1 MPIGRRPAE
10 ETLDDILAELTGIRQ
25 IFEANNSNN
34 RRNRNQQKNPNSNSI
49 NNVRDAITGSLSP
62 NAMKEKALTTTA
74 NAITSVANAYLA
86 LVQGALKVIK
96 AEEKIKKATTIVS
109 NVVTSLNGALKANK
123 EFLKIK
129 SLKGLNNLFDALG
142 KLKTANVFAFWL
154 YNKLITKKVMQNF
167 VDGLTILAK
176 SPELKKVD
184 FRGIAMMFDSI
195 GDNVIKLV
203 GIVTTLAIITKIM
216 GWDEILWSFVAI
228 AGSIVILGG
237 IFILANLMADKIKG
251 GAEAIKEIGKA
262 ITALTVAVG
271 LLIVLTFAIKFLAA
285 EYGGWSLNDL
295 ATIGEFLVGGLVIGL
310 MSGLAYAI
318 VFKKGGKLFEETTQG
333 IKNISIAIG
342 LLILDLFGL
351 MLLAKFQDEIPWEFL
366 GKLLLSVIT
375 VVAPV
380 ALLNRFS
387 KGDGKQAM
395 YSIIGI
401 GVLIGLFVIDL
412 FLLTL
417 IVKFF
422 KKEEIDTAMN
432 IMQIFLNSLSI
443 ILGILTVLSATI
455 AISNVKLARLASGD
469 TKNSI
474 LEAIAR
480 QKNPIFQT
488 LVGISLLLLSISAS
502 MWIMVEIV
510 KNNDTETIGLA
521 IAIMAGFLIG
531 TTIIITILN
540 KIDAG
545 KVKQGIIVLG
555 AIELLCVGF
564 SIIVLAFSKAA
575 KSIKDLE
582 WGDVGFYF
590 GMLGL
595 LLSATA
601 ALVALLGV
609 IGIPVLVTAAFG
621 VAALA
626 AFELIIIESQVVLWS
641 FAKFSKKFK
650 KFGLKKEDVDD
661 YFNVFDNLVEKVVGL
676 SLILGGVGI
685 VLHFILGPGLL
696 MIAGI
701 TGVLLSIGAVMKS
714 FADTMV
720 KLKQNNVT
728 LPTVDKDGNITNNGD
743 VGVFFGIFNAMIN
756 SVTKLATTIK
766 TEKIDFW
773 TSWIIR
779 SLGKSILP
787 LIDACSKFSN
797 MIIAFKNAK
806 MPKAFDKDGNVV
818 EWQTI
823 NPSDFSSAA
832 EAIIKQFTDF
842 ISKLITNTKDL
853 EWTQAVAI
861 KKLGEGLMPIMNS
874 ISGFVDAILKLAVHQ
889 VYVGEEDYIDKD
901 GNHQTRRKY
910 VEVTDLMFIKS
921 AVSLGILFELFLSQ
935 LLKETANLSG
945 YQADVIKKLGEGL
958 GPIMNTISSFIDAI
972 MKFASGYIIAGEHT
986 EEDKNGNKII
996 VKDWKH
1002 IDQNTLLNAGLYVGR
1017 VVSSFVKKLAYSIK
1031 QLDDADA
1038 WSPLKKSVDQINS
1051 LFTTLFGTIDK
1062 PGPVSSIILLA
1073 GALHNKKFPIGIKDG
1088 IMQFMDNPDGSG
1100 GINRAAWSIGV
1111 IMHSFTKS
1119 LAQWAH
1125 AYEDKW
1131 DELNET
1137 ATQVN
1142 TLITT
1147 ILGDGKTSSL
1157 KLIIDANEQIK
1168 KANIKSASDLID
1180 KVFGKDFNEKIKSLS
1195 ATPIE
1200 TIEKVTS
1207 AYHNLMIQV
1216 TKLKQVTTS
1225 LNTESTSLF
1234 KTFIDFDEKLA
1245 TTHDARIKRINEVKT
1260 SIQGVA
1266 NSLNDVNKNLE
1277 RKIALTNEQNRLSVI
1292 QPLQAMIS
1300 FAHGN
1305 AEAFGNAV
1313 KKGQEQTQQFVERIF
1328 ERNTTNNSNSNIN
1341 NNTTNDNRNIAY
1353 GGGNAPTIMFNS
1365 KVVFMLP
1372 NGQQIEGFMMSEPT

>member
-62 NAMKEKALTTTA
+62 NAMKKKALTTTA

-129 SLKGLNNLFDALG
+129 SLKGLNDLFDALG

-237 IFILANLMADKIKG
+237 IFILANLIADKIKG

-318 VFKKGGKLFEETTQG
+318 AFKKGGKLFEETTQG

-510 KNNDTETIGLA
+510 KNNDT
-521 IAIMAGFLIG
+521 
-531 TTIIITILN
+531 TTI
-540 KIDAG
+540 
-545 KVKQGIIVLG
+545 LG
-555 AIELLCVGF
+555 AIGIILLFLSSAIVILKALDKISLVKVKRGIVILKSLELLCFG
-564 SIIVLAFSKAA
+564 IIAMVAAFIVEAKQLEKLSWKAF
-575 KSIKDLE
+575 
-582 WGDVGFYF
+582 GYF
-590 GMLGL
+590 WAVAGSLLVSVAGIVL
-595 LLSATA
+595 LLSAHA
-601 ALVALLGV
+601 APIAVGAGIGLVLMA
-609 IGIPVLVTAAFG
+609 
-621 VAALA
+621 
-626 AFELIIIESQVVLWS
+626 E
-641 FAKFSKKFK
+641 
-650 KFGLKKEDVDD
+650 
-661 YFNVFDNLVEKVVGL
+661 VGL
-676 SLILGGVGI
+676 ILLTISGLIET
-685 VLHFILGPGLL
+685 FINVIKKLKEAKIDIKKDGKLFFGTFKRL
-696 MIAGI
+696 I
-701 TGVLLSIGAVMKS
+701 TGVMTSAKYMWNEATKGGPLAFLSRGAGLTMILSISPILHAMSSVLYS
-714 FADTMV
+714 FASAIIPM
-720 KLKQNNVT
+720 KENNIQQTDVNVFIGIYNS
-728 LPTVDKDGNITNNGD
+728 LIDGI
-743 VGVFFGIFNAMIN
+743 I
-756 SVTKLATTIK
+756 KLADQIK
-766 TEKIDFW
+766 TSNIGFKSAFVIM
-773 TSWIIR
+773 I
-779 SLGKSILP
+779 LNKSILP

-1131 DELNET
+1131 DELNEA